1 MGIDKLN
8 SEGYYDPTTYT
19 ALTNIYRD
27 EMAADKK
34 AVYRPLVYICS
45 PYAGDTARNVKN
57 ARKYSRFAFEKNT
70 IPVAAH
76 LLFPQFMDD
85 RNLAER
91 EAAMH
96 FNYVLLGKCEELW
109 VFGDTISNGMA
120 HEIGIAKKR
129 RQKIKYFSE
138 ECKEAAQ

>member
-1 MGIDKLN
+1 MGIDKYN

-19 ALTNIYRD
+19 ALTNIQRD
-27 EMAADKK
+27 EMAAKKK
-34 AVYRPLVYICS
+34 AAYRPLVYICS
-45 PYAGDTARNVKN
+45 PYAGDTAKNVKN
-57 ARKYSRFAFEKNT
+57 ARKYCRFAFEQNT
-70 IPVAAH
+70 IPLAAH

-91 EAAMH
+91 ETAMH

-109 VFGDTISNGMA
+109 VFGDTISNGMS

-129 RQKIKYFSE
+129 RQKIRYFSE